1 VEKNMD
7 IRKTKA
13 IVIPAAVIA
22 LGAMQAMSHG
32 IQPLFS

>member
-1 VEKNMD
+1 MD

-22 LGAMQAMSHG
+22 LGAMSQVMYQGVH
-32 IQPLFS
+32 PLFS